1 MMKMT
6 KFNVNVI
13 DVMVTEWNEEYKDWS
28 GDNFSKHG
36 FELGVAKSNK
46 LDDVITT
53 INTMFDVKK
62 EHVEIN
68 DNGHLMYAI
77 KVDMVAMQDDDG
89 HFLVDNIVVDGTA
102 VIILYGILS

>member
-1 MMKMT
+1 MT

-13 DVMVTEWNEEYKDWS
+13 DVMVTEWNEDYQDWS

-36 FELGVAKSNK
+36 FDLGVAKSNK

-68 DNGHLMYAI
+68 DNGHLMFAI
-77 KVDMVAMQDDDG
+77 QEDEEAMQDDNG
-89 HFLVDNIVVDGTA
+89 HYLVDYIVEVEK
-102 VIILYGILS
+102 VENVMIEE